1 MVMKDNKS
9 DNEEEPHSTLNWQWM
24 HEPHV
29 QMKDGQVLGSV
40 SRKAAQLL
48 DQKVVTNDT
57 SDYLWYIT
65 R

>member
-1 MVMKDNKS
+1 MKE
-9 DNEEEPHSTLNWQWM
+9 NEADDEDEPYTLNWQWM
-24 HEPHV
+24 HEPYM
-29 QMKDGQVLGSV
+29 QMKNGQILGSV
-40 SRKAAQLL
+40 SLTAPQLL